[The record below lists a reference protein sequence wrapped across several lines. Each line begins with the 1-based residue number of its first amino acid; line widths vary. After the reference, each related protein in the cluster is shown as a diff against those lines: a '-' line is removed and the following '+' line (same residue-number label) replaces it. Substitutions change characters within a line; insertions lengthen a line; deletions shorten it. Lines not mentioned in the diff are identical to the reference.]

1 MLFLID
7 LPRKAN
13 ETVDDTTPF
22 RDELV
27 YFLRASTLNEK
38 IIDKM
43 LQHDFSKTAKY
54 AFVHS
59 MWVLY
64 SSFFFVFLF
73 FLLLLFFFPF
83 ALGVVKLRCLN
94 TLTFFFYFLDFD
106 FPQHLN
112 YLKFCFE
119 LFL

>member
-43 LQHDFSKTAKY
+43 LQYDFSQTAKY

-59 MWVLY
+59 MWVLF
-64 SSFFFVFLF
+64 SLPSFLCFLF
-73 FLLLLFFFPF
+73 FLLFPPLTICFWGLLSYV
-83 ALGVVKLRCLN
+83 A
-94 TLTFFFYFLDFD
+94 
-106 FPQHLN
+106 
-112 YLKFCFE
+112 
-119 LFL
+119 

>member
-13 ETVDDTTPF
+13 ETIDDTTPF

-43 LQHDFSKTAKY
+43 LQYDFSKTAKY

-59 MWVLY
+59 MWVLFLFIFP
-64 SSFFFVFLF
+64 SFFSFWF
-73 FLLLLFFFPF
+73 
-83 ALGVVKLRCLN
+83 GC
-94 TLTFFFYFLDFD
+94 
-106 FPQHLN
+106 
-112 YLKFCFE
+112 
-119 LFL
+119 